1 MTGNFYKQEHKQE
14 KTMVDNN
21 NYNIDAKI
29 KKTA

>member
-29 KKTA
+29 K